1 MHKDVCC
8 HMYTKVR
15 PKSCQIM
22 LSTRTENTYYVK
34 TSNVYEAV
42 VQYYIRDGLKV
53 MKIVHTEEMWHR
65 PT

>member
-1 MHKDVCC
+1 
-8 HMYTKVR
+8 
-15 PKSCQIM
+15 M